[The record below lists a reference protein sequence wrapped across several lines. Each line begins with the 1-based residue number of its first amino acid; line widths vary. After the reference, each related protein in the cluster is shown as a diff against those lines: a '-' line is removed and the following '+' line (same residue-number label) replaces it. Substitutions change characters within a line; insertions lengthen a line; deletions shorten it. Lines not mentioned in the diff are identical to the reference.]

1 MKSAV
6 RVGEG
11 RVRGRKVF
19 GEVIQDGCEAVIL
32 IETRKGASGE
42 LYMVSE
48 KGDTLTGYQNCNL

>member
-19 GEVIQDGCEAVIL
+19 REVIQDGREAVIL
-32 IETRKGASGE
+32 IETGKSASGE

-48 KGDTLTGYQNCNL
+48 IGDTLTDHGNCNL